1 MKLHI
6 AGIEWDDGNQQKCQK
21 HGLTIAEIEAFL
33 LGDDHRIQ
41 ADFKHSGDAEQR
53 FIAFGKVDGRWVYIA
68 FTLRAK
74 QTGIMIR
81 PISAR
86 YMREKEAEYY
96 GKNPPPH

>member
-21 HGLTIAEIEAFL
+21 HGLTIAEIEAFFEKEQY
-33 LGDDHRIQ
+33 RVI
-41 ADFKHSGDAEQR
+41 ADAKHSDSTEQR
-53 FIAFGKVDGRWVYIA
+53 FIAVGRLTERLIFIG

-74 QTGIMIR
+74 EAGIMIR

-86 YMREKEAEYY
+86 YMREKEAR
-96 GKNPPPH
+96 KLW